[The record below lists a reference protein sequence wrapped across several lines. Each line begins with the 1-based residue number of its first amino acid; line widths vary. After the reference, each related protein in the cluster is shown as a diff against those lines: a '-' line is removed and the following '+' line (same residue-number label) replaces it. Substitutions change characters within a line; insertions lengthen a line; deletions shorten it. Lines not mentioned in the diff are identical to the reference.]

1 MDALQKIA
9 EQKIQEALQNGEFEH
24 LPGKGKPLVLE
35 DDSRIPEDLRLVYK
49 ILKNANC
56 LPPELELKREITQMK
71 ELLDAMPDEQE
82 RLKLIKKINLKITKL
97 NMMRRVSPLLEEHEV
112 YYKKIV
118 EKFSGGK

>member
-1 MDALQKIA
+1 MDAFQKIA

-56 LPPELELKREITQMK
+56 LPPELELKKEITQMK

-82 RLKLIKKINLKITKL
+82 RLRLIKKINLKITKL

-118 EKFSGGK
+118 EKLSGGK

>member
-1 MDALQKIA
+1 MDAFQKIA

-56 LPPELELKREITQMK
+56 LPPELELKKEITQMK
-71 ELLDAMPDEQE
+71 ELLDAMPDEKE
-82 RLKLIKKINLKITKL
+82 RLRLIKKINLKITKL

-118 EKFSGGK
+118 EKLSGGK